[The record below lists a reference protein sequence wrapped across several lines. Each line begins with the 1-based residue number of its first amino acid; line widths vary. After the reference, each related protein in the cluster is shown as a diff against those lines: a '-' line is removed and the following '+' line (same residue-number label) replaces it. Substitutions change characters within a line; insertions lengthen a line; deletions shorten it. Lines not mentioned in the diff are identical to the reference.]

1 MAAAAAYFLDYKEFL
16 VKIVSIPSIYMYF
29 IVGMVQTLNSYLA
42 PMIYMLVFDP
52 LYIE

>member
-1 MAAAAAYFLDYKEFL
+1 
-16 VKIVSIPSIYMYF
+16 MYF

-52 LYIE
+52 IYIYRMSEQVGYFEAGPLLGNYEVLFR